1 MSVSLRK
8 TDEDIISYYYNE
20 SYDKV
25 NTENYNTNL
34 NFVQDN
40 LLKYYEIYNTSSYST
55 CEETFSLCAKDING
69 LSLFYENRNYKDVI
83 KPLVVNLLIGLLII
97 SKYFLSFMIN
107 NEYIKSILPNS
118 IDIIIKS
125 ILTVIL
131 LIGIILL
138 FKSMLGV
145 WKSFMFR
152 GILTN
157 EEEES

>member
-8 TDEDIISYYYNE
+8 TDEEIISYYYNE

-25 NTENYNTNL
+25 KTEYYNTNL

-83 KPLVVNLLIGLLII
+83 KSSVINLLIGLLLII

-118 IDIIIKS
+118 MDIIIKS
-125 ILTVIL
+125 ISTVIL

-145 WKSFMFR
+145 WKSLMFR

-157 EEEES
+157 EEE